1 MDKPDDL
8 RERFAQRV
16 DDVREYGRIAGVAE
30 IARRY
35 FAMNAFDGV
44 LTTIGVLMGNYLGDV
59 RSPGTVIRIGIA
71 TSIAMGVSGLWGAY
85 LTEAAERQRELAEL
99 EKVSL
104 TDLGQTK
111 IGRASRMAVVIV
123 ALVDGMAPAMAA
135 LIVLIPL
142 FAAPLIGN
150 ILVSYALSLALALIG
165 LFGLG
170 MFLGQISGHGLIGYG
185 LRTLVAG
192 LVSIALSFVLGDV
205 EP

>member
-1 MDKPDDL
+1 VDEL
-8 RERFAQRV
+8 SNSRERFAQRV
-16 DDVREYGRIAGVAE
+16 NDVREYGRIAGVAE

-44 LTTIGVLMGNYLGDV
+44 LTIIGVLMGNYMAGV
-59 RSPGTVIRIGIA
+59 RSAGIVIHTGIA

-85 LTEAAERQRELAEL
+85 LTEAAERERELAEL
-99 EKVSL
+99 ERVSL

-111 IGRASRMAVVIV
+111 IGRASRMAVIVV
-123 ALVDGMAPAMAA
+123 ALVDGLSPFVAS
-135 LIVLIPL
+135 LIVLTPL
-142 FAAPLIGN
+142 FIASLIGN
-150 ILVSYALSLALALIG
+150 VLVSYALSMAVALIG

-170 MFLGQISGHGLIGYG
+170 MFLGRISGRSLVGYG

-192 LVSIALSFVLGDV
+192 LLAIALSLLLEG

>member
-1 MDKPDDL
+1 MEEL
-8 RERFAQRV
+8 SNSRERFAQRV
-16 DDVREYGRIAGVAE
+16 NDVREYGRIAGVAE

-44 LTTIGVLMGNYLGDV
+44 LTIIGVLMGNYMAGIRNAGV
-59 RSPGTVIRIGIA
+59 VIHTGIA
-71 TSIAMGVSGLWGAY
+71 TSMAMGVSGLWGAY
-85 LTEAAERQRELAEL
+85 LTEAAERERELAEL

-111 IGRASRMAVVIV
+111 IGRASRMAVVVV
-123 ALVDGMAPAMAA
+123 ALVDGLSPFVAS

-142 FAAPLIGN
+142 FIAALIGD
-150 ILVSYALSLALALIG
+150 ILVSYALSMVVALIS

-170 MFLGQISGHGLIGYG
+170 MFLGRISGRSLVGYG

-192 LVSIALSFVLGDV
+192 LVAIALSFLLEG